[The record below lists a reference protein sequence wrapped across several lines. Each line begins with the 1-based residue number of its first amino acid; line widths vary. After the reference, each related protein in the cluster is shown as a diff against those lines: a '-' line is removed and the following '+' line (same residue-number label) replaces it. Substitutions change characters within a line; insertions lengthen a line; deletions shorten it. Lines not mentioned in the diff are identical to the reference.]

1 MSVFSSGRSGTGRRL
16 LALRSARAFSGLV
29 DGPWRGG
36 GMALLGDPGSLP
48 PSVLENKQP
57 LIRAWLIVE
66 SSHTI
71 VVSCLSFIKFSII

>member
-1 MSVFSSGRSGTGRRL
+1 MSVFSSGRSGAGRPL

-36 GMALLGDPGSLP
+36 MALLGDPGSLP
-48 PSVLENKQP
+48 PSVPKNKQP

-71 VVSCLSFIKFSII
+71 VVSYLSFIKFSII